1 VTRKTAGNLKHFPR
15 TRLVQRKEFN
25 FQNQNGILKTCG
37 LSVVIKRPDSTL
49 VEIVTILV
57 IVRKIYGILHD
68 STGSQHF
75 LLFAR
80 ENFGISCVDFFLE
93 CPVPRLVAKG

>member
-1 VTRKTAGNLKHFPR
+1 VTKRQQEILNIFLR
-15 TRLVQRKEFN
+15 TRLMLRKEFN

-68 STGSQHF
+68 NRGLQHF

-80 ENFGISCVDFFLE
+80 EKFGISCAGIFWNVRSRVL
-93 CPVPRLVAKG
+93 